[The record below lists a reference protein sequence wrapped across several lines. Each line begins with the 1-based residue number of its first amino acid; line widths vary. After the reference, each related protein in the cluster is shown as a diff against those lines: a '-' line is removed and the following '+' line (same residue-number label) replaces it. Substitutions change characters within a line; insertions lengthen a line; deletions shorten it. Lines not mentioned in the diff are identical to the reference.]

1 MNEIIYILEFVLNAV
16 RSIGL
21 FFIIGISIAS
31 LIKTLKLDVYLR
43 KAFETRKAASIPIA
57 AGTGTF
63 SPLCSCGVIPAIA
76 ALLASGVPLAPIMA
90 FWISSPLMD
99 PESFVLTY
107 GLLGKE
113 MAMARAVAALAIGLV
128 AGYTTLYL
136 SNKGFL
142 ENQILKNFETS
153 NASTSEIEKDL
164 EKNQVAIIRL
174 FQFLINF
181 KDLAIFVGKFILIAF
196 VMEAVI
202 IRYVPMDWVGGILGS
217 NNPFGPLLAA
227 LIGVPAYA
235 SSISAIPIVRGLMD
249 LGMDKG
255 TALSFMVGGAATS
268 IPAMVAVYSI
278 VKRRTFILYIT
289 FSMAGAIVS
298 GYIFRLF

>member
-1 MNEIIYILEFVLNAV
+1 MHNYIIKVKWLQWLNDRNSGSQPTGSVAHFD
-16 RSIGL
+16 RTGGSI
-21 FFIIGISIAS
+21 
-31 LIKTLKLDVYLR
+31 Y
-43 KAFETRKAASIPIA
+43 P
-57 AGTGTF
+57 
-63 SPLCSCGVIPAIA
+63 
-76 ALLASGVPLAPIMA
+76 
-90 FWISSPLMD
+90 
-99 PESFVLTY
+99 
-107 GLLGKE
+107 
-113 MAMARAVAALAIGLV
+113 
-128 AGYTTLYL
+128 
-136 SNKGFL
+136 
-142 ENQILKNFETS
+142 
-153 NASTSEIEKDL
+153 
-164 EKNQVAIIRL
+164 
-174 FQFLINF
+174 
-181 KDLAIFVGKFILIAF
+181 
-196 VMEAVI
+196 
-202 IRYVPMDWVGGILGS
+202 GIL